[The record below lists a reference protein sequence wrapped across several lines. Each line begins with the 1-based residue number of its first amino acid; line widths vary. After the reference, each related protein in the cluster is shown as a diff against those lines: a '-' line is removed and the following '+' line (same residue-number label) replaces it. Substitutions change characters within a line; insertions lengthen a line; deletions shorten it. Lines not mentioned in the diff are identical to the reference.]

1 MTHDLDI
8 FESGKNLGLNGL
20 IRGLITPSLN
30 GFGT

>member
-20 IRGLITPSLN
+20 TKMNDLILL
-30 GFGT
+30 FAFLF